1 MLICHIVGHDRYA
14 ARRHAGDL
22 RADGY
27 CRGRGCTHHGG
38 CGPRVIPVVR
48 RWRRWGWHGPW
59 RWRHRPWRRVGMW
72 LRLRV
77 WARLRLRMRPG
88 LWLWVRLRLRHG
100 VRRRWMSASVRHHKC
115 TCATTSAQLPGLG
128 DGGVQQAGA
137 EYATQQPVQ
146 ALHGCASRLYLLGA
160 HCNGTSCAPCGGS
173 NSKLVALSAGF
184 SCQVKSTL

>member
-38 CGPRVIPVVR
+38 GCPRVIPVVR
-48 RWRRWGWHGPW
+48 WWRWWWHGPW

-77 WARLRLRMRPG
+77 WARLRLRVRPG
-88 LWLWVRLRLRHG
+88 LWLWMRLRHG

-137 EYATQQPVQ
+137 EYATQQPMQ

-184 SCQVKSTL
+184 SCQAKSTL